1 VIILLDS
8 TETLEWTI
16 EGIVSGS
23 FGSAAADEAIPHP
36 PTRNV
41 YYIKKTYTISAAEMA
56 LITADGEITITLQNS
71 SAVNTGFASTAL
83 VFGSDSF
90 RYSLEYQEG
99 FVFGDFIISL
109 SPTVGGG
116 ITGAQSGADVTL
128 SALADEGYVFDQWSG
143 DASGSANPLQF
154 VIDADRTIL
163 AEFIPDLADT
173 DGDGLSN
180 YAEAILYGSDPNSAD
195 PFDSLAGYYE
205 PDRSTEDLDGDGI
218 RNREELGYGSDPND
232 PAAIPADGITSNLE
246 VSQWDFTYLNHHAA
260 AAPESAV
267 ALAAGLNHSL
277 ALKADGTVVAW
288 GSNYLGQTDVPAG
301 LSDAV
306 ALAAGVYHS
315 LALKADGTVVAWGY
329 NGSGQTDVP
338 AGLSDA
344 VALAAGRNHSLA
356 LKADGTVV
364 AWGYNGSGETDVPAG
379 LSDAVALA
387 AGGSY
392 SLALKADGTVVAWGG
407 NGDGQTDVPAGLSDA
422 VALAAGWSH
431 SLALKADGTVVAWGD
446 NLWGQT
452 DVPAGLS
459 DAVALAAGG
468 RHSLALKADGTVVA
482 WGSNYWG
489 ETDVPAGLS
498 DAVALAA
505 GGNHSLALKADGTV
519 VAWGYNNSGET
530 DVPAGL
536 ANYNRE
542 ANFTLDPLLSVTFPS
557 AELDAGS
564 TAQID
569 FSVSANTQRVEL
581 RRNGT
586 LLYAADDPV
595 LSHSVPLVDFDG
607 SQAGIYEVI
616 AYNDYAVKTERQ
628 AIELTGAPVLQVN
641 ASAATPSYAL
651 ANGAR
656 SLLSTASIDVS
667 LSSSFPN
674 STICYTLDGSAPLPL
689 PGSFYEGTLSF
700 PAGSAITLRAVA
712 YNVDF
717 SQSVEMQEVLLHP
730 ADAKTLTIEAP
741 SFGQIQFA
749 ASSATASAGAYSHAA
764 GSTLWLEAVA
774 DADYHFVAWEDGST
788 EALRA
793 LTLTADTL
801 IAATFAANH
810 ESQVARIE
818 WWRGDDLP

>member
-1 VIILLDS
+1 VP
-8 TETLEWTI
+8 
-16 EGIVSGS
+16 
-23 FGSAAADEAIPHP
+23 A
-36 PTRNV
+36 
-41 YYIKKTYTISAAEMA
+41 
-56 LITADGEITITLQNS
+56 
-71 SAVNTGFASTAL
+71 
-83 VFGSDSF
+83 
-90 RYSLEYQEG
+90 
-99 FVFGDFIISL
+99 
-109 SPTVGGG
+109 
-116 ITGAQSGADVTL
+116 
-128 SALADEGYVFDQWSG
+128 
-143 DASGSANPLQF
+143 
-154 VIDADRTIL
+154 
-163 AEFIPDLADT
+163 
-173 DGDGLSN
+173 GLS
-180 YAEAILYGSDPNSAD
+180 D
-195 PFDSLAGYYE
+195 
-205 PDRSTEDLDGDGI
+205 
-218 RNREELGYGSDPND
+218 
-232 PAAIPADGITSNLE
+232 
-246 VSQWDFTYLNHHAA
+246 
-260 AAPESAV
+260 AV
-267 ALAAGLNHSL
+267 ALAAGAYHSL

-288 GSNYLGQTDVPAG
+288 GSN
-301 LSDAV
+301 
-306 ALAAGVYHS
+306 
-315 LALKADGTVVAWGY
+315 
-329 NGSGQTDVP
+329 
-338 AGLSDA
+338 
-344 VALAAGRNHSLA
+344 
-356 LKADGTVV
+356 
-364 AWGYNGSGETDVPAG
+364 
-379 LSDAVALA
+379 
-387 AGGSY
+387 
-392 SLALKADGTVVAWGG
+392 
-407 NGDGQTDVPAGLSDA
+407 GDGQ
-422 VALAAGWSH
+422 
-431 SLALKADGTVVAWGD
+431 
-446 NLWGQT
+446 
-452 DVPAGLS
+452 
-459 DAVALAAGG
+459 
-468 RHSLALKADGTVVA
+468 
-482 WGSNYWG
+482 
-489 ETDVPAGLS
+489 
-498 DAVALAA
+498 
-505 GGNHSLALKADGTV
+505 
-519 VAWGYNNSGET
+519 T

-712 YNVDF
+712 YNADF

-810 ESQVARIE
+810 ESQLLESSGGEATIYPEQTSYLPQQTVAIEAVPSAGWSFKRWEDLFEGLSQSFYLAMDGDHSAKAVFQTTLTTPISGAGSVSRSLVADLYEADSTVTLTATPDSGQLFVRWTGTVNSFANPLEVAIDQVHEITAVFIADPNAAFKTLSVNAAPLAGGSVSGGGQYSEGSYVTATATPHADYTFYKWSEFDSSRTNPLVFQLNEDSSLSANFLLKLGDVDGDGLTNDEELNGILIDDVWVVYALDPEASDTDGDGLDDGAEVHTYGTDPTNSDSDGDGLYDGEEVNDYGTNPLLSDSDSDGLDDYWETDPSALTSPTDPDSDDDGLSDGQEVNVYGTNPLADDTDGDGLLDQYEIDSGYDPNDASSTPDAIVTIKTAIEIEFSGARGGVYRIE
-818 WWRGDDLP
+818 YASELGGTWTVVEDNIAGEGDLIERLHSIDDYSQRFFRVIRTDQ